1 MLRKDI
7 IDIVKQLY
15 KDNSRIYLTTNGNLL
30 NKQIEICKY
39 LKKLNISIHSL
50 DNKKYKKITGT
61 NVNVEE
67 IVQTIKDIKSIY
79 PNLDITIDVTLL
91 KGINTDEDI
100 DRFINLSKD
109 LNIKIKFI
117 ELFLYSKDYWY
128 EVEKIRNKLLQLGF
142 IKTNEYVRKIK
153 YEKEGSQIY
162 IAKCFCNLKENTG
175 SNGKHCN
182 MYNDLFI
189 SPDGKIQLCRL
200 QNKEI
205 DILQVLKSR
214 NENEL
219 LKILNNAYKILGE
232 NCPINGGK
240 IWK

>member
-1 MLRKDI
+1 MLRSDI
-7 IDIVKQLY
+7 IDIVKELH
-15 KDNSRIYLTTNGNLL
+15 KENARIYLTTNGYLL

-61 NVNVEE
+61 DVNVEE
-67 IVQTIKDIKSIY
+67 IIQTIKDIKRMY

-91 KGINTDEDI
+91 KDINTDEDI
-100 DRFINLSKD
+100 DKFIDLSKD

-128 EVEKIRNKLLQLGF
+128 EVEKIKSKLLHLEF

-175 SNGKHCN
+175 YNGKHCN

-200 QNKEI
+200 QNREV
-205 DILQVLKSR
+205 DILQELKSR

-219 LKILNNAYKILGE
+219 FKKIKYAYEILGE
-232 NCPINGGK
+232 KCPTNGGK

>member
-7 IDIVKQLY
+7 IDIVRCLY
-15 KDNSRIYLTTNGNLL
+15 KENAKIYLTTNGYLL

-50 DNKKYKKITGT
+50 DNEKYKKITGT

-67 IVQTIKDIKSIY
+67 IIQTIKDIKKIY

-91 KGINTDEDI
+91 KGINTDVDI
-100 DRFINLSKD
+100 DRFINLSKE
-109 LNIKIKFI
+109 LKIKIKFI
-117 ELFLYSKDYWY
+117 ELFLYSKDYLY
-128 EVEKIRNKLLQLGF
+128 EIEKIRSKLLQLGF

-153 YEKEGSQIY
+153 YEKESSQIY
-162 IAKCFCNLKENTG
+162 TAKCFCNLEENVG
-175 SNGKHCN
+175 LNGKYCN
-182 MYNDLFI
+182 LYNDLFI
-189 SPDGKIQLCRL
+189 APDGKIQLCRL
-200 QNKEI
+200 QNNEV
-205 DILQVLKSR
+205 DILQELKSR

-219 LKILNNAYKILGE
+219 LKKIKYAYEVLGE

-240 IWK
+240 TWK

>member
-1 MLRKDI
+1 MLRSDI
-7 IDIVKQLY
+7 IDIAKELH
-15 KDNSRIYLTTNGNLL
+15 KENARIYLTTNGYLL

-67 IVQTIKDIKSIY
+67 IVQTIKTIKRTYS
-79 PNLDITIDVTLL
+79 NLDITIDVTLL

-100 DRFINLSKD
+100 ERFIELSKD
-109 LNIKIKFI
+109 FNIKIKFI

-128 EVEKIRNKLLQLGF
+128 EVEKVRSKLLAAGF

-153 YEKEGSQIY
+153 YEKEGAQIY
-162 IAKCFCNLKENTG
+162 IAKCFCNLEENTG
-175 SNGKHCN
+175 ASGKYCN

-200 QNKEI
+200 QKKEI
-205 DILQVLKSR
+205 DILQELKSR
-214 NENEL
+214 DENGL
-219 LKILNNAYKILGE
+219 LKKLNNAYEILGE
-232 NCPINGGK
+232 KCPINGGK